1 MSLKYSFFLSI
12 CLYLFLLL
20 YQLNFFLVFI
30 FISIFVILK
39 TKDFKALFFIFSLF
53 YFVVNPT
60 KQTLL
65 TFHEG
70 QVIEIKENYI
80 IVKNKQEKVLLYTHA
95 GVIYDETISYK
106 GEYQK
111 IESDKGFYTFN
122 FKQYMNSNGVYYS
135 CYPVELH
142 RVNISH
148 SLRSKVLKRINTFD
162 EETSAYLKKII
173 FNIHHE
179 EFNTLEIFTNSGLSL
194 TALLYFIRFILEKII
209 REKTL
214 NYLLL
219 ALNFFLCIFYHF
231 PFVLVQY
238 FIFQV
243 LRYFHLNHRISI
255 GLGYL
260 IVMYLYP
267 ASVTKISFLI
277 PMLYRVSGNE
287 KEKRLLYLSL
297 IQSIFFH
304 EICILKL
311 FFFKAMFLYSGFLSF
326 ASWLNLLIRNV
337 PINSFLLIYKRLNE
351 LLNLFTVKGN
361 PVGIVFVLFF
371 LCSMNLLKT
380 KKGIY
385 TIIAVFYLFLYSGL
399 FHPFGEVT
407 FLNVGQGSSLLI
419 RAPFNTQ
426 NILID
431 TGKEKKYR
439 NLQTYLD
446 SKSITSIDHLII
458 THYDEDHSG
467 NIGHLVKDYDIKQI
481 HDSKE
486 DICDRNINLYQLNTK
501 DDGDTNDNSLVFV
514 TRLNGLNYL
523 FMGDATKIS
532 EKQILI
538 EFPNLET
545 DILLAGHHG
554 SKTSSSK
561 EFIETIK
568 PVLTIFSS
576 GNYSIYHHPS
586 VEVVQLFEKYKI
598 ETLNTYDVGDIT
610 ILFLPVGNLLITSTY
625 EIFFLI

>member
-1 MSLKYSFFLSI
+1 MSLKYSFFLCI
-12 CLYLFLLL
+12 YLYLFLLL
-20 YQLNFFLVFI
+20 YQFNFFLAFI
-30 FISIFVILK
+30 FISILVILK

-60 KQTLL
+60 KPTLP

-70 QVIEIKENYI
+70 KVIEIKENYI

-95 GVIYDETISYK
+95 GVIYDEMVSYE

-111 IESDKGFYTFN
+111 IESDKGFYIFN

-142 RVNISH
+142 KINESH

-162 EETSAYLKKII
+162 EERSAYLKKII
-173 FNIHHE
+173 FNIHRE
-179 EFNTLEIFTNSGLSL
+179 EFNTLEIFTNNGLSL

-214 NYLLL
+214 NNLLL
-219 ALNFFLCIFYHF
+219 SLNFFLCIFYHF

-238 FIFQV
+238 FIFQL
-243 LRYFHLNHRISI
+243 LRYFHLNHRTSI
-255 GLGYL
+255 GVEYL
-260 IVMYLYP
+260 IVMYLFP
-267 ASVTKISFLI
+267 SSIMKISFIIPLI
-277 PMLYRVSGNE
+277 YRISGIA
-287 KEKRLLYLSL
+287 KEKRFLYLSL

-311 FFFKAMFLYSGFLSF
+311 FFFKVIFLYSGFLSF
-326 ASWLNLLIRNV
+326 AAWLNLLIRNV

-351 LLNLFTVKGN
+351 FLNLFTVKGN
-361 PVGIVFVLFF
+361 PVGIVFILFL
-371 LCSMNLLKT
+371 LCSLNMLRT

-385 TIIAVFYLFLYSGL
+385 TITAVFYIFLYLGL

-467 NIGHLVKDYDIKQI
+467 NIGHLVKDYDVKQI
-481 HDSKE
+481 HDSKV

-501 DDGDTNDNSLVFV
+501 NDGDTNDNSLVFV
-514 TRLNGLNYL
+514 TKLNRLNYL
-523 FMGDATKIS
+523 FMGDATKTS
-532 EKQILI
+532 EKQILK

-561 EFIETIK
+561 EFIETVK
-568 PVLTIFSS
+568 PVLAIFSS

-610 ILFLPVGNLLITSTY
+610 ILFLPLGNLLVTSTY

>member
-1 MSLKYSFFLSI
+1 
-12 CLYLFLLL
+12 
-20 YQLNFFLVFI
+20 
-30 FISIFVILK
+30 
-39 TKDFKALFFIFSLF
+39 
-53 YFVVNPT
+53 
-60 KQTLL
+60 
-65 TFHEG
+65 
-70 QVIEIKENYI
+70 
-80 IVKNKQEKVLLYTHA
+80 
-95 GVIYDETISYK
+95 
-106 GEYQK
+106 
-111 IESDKGFYTFN
+111 
-122 FKQYMNSNGVYYS
+122 
-135 CYPVELH
+135 
-142 RVNISH
+142 
-148 SLRSKVLKRINTFD
+148 
-162 EETSAYLKKII
+162 
-173 FNIHHE
+173 
-179 EFNTLEIFTNSGLSL
+179 
-194 TALLYFIRFILEKII
+194 
-209 REKTL
+209 
-214 NYLLL
+214 
-219 ALNFFLCIFYHF
+219 
-231 PFVLVQY
+231 
-238 FIFQV
+238 
-243 LRYFHLNHRISI
+243 
-255 GLGYL
+255 
-260 IVMYLYP
+260 MYLYP

-287 KEKRLLYLSL
+287 KEKRFLYLSL

-439 NLQTYLD
+439 NLKTYLD

-467 NIGHLVKDYDIKQI
+467 NIDHLVKDYDVKQI

-486 DICDRNINLYQLNTK
+486 DICDRNINLYQLNSK

-538 EFPNLET
+538 EFPNLEI

-568 PVLTIFSS
+568 PVLAIFSS

>member
-1 MSLKYSFFLSI
+1 M
-12 CLYLFLLL
+12 
-20 YQLNFFLVFI
+20 
-30 FISIFVILK
+30 
-39 TKDFKALFFIFSLF
+39 
-53 YFVVNPT
+53 
-60 KQTLL
+60 
-65 TFHEG
+65 
-70 QVIEIKENYI
+70 
-80 IVKNKQEKVLLYTHA
+80 
-95 GVIYDETISYK
+95 
-106 GEYQK
+106 
-111 IESDKGFYTFN
+111 
-122 FKQYMNSNGVYYS
+122 
-135 CYPVELH
+135 
-142 RVNISH
+142 
-148 SLRSKVLKRINTFD
+148 
-162 EETSAYLKKII
+162 
-173 FNIHHE
+173 
-179 EFNTLEIFTNSGLSL
+179 
-194 TALLYFIRFILEKII
+194 EKII

-214 NYLLL
+214 NNLLL
-219 ALNFFLCIFYHF
+219 SLNFFLCIFYHF

-238 FIFQV
+238 FIFQL
-243 LRYFHLNHRISI
+243 LRYFHLNHRTSF
-255 GLGYL
+255 GVGYL

-267 ASVTKISFLI
+267 SSITKISFIIPLI
-277 PMLYRVSGNE
+277 YRISGIA
-287 KEKRLLYLSL
+287 KEKRFLYLSL

-311 FFFKAMFLYSGFLSF
+311 FFFKVIFLYSGFLSF
-326 ASWLNLLIRNV
+326 AAWLNLLIRNV

-351 LLNLFTVKGN
+351 FLNLFTVKGN
-361 PVGIVFVLFF
+361 PVGIVFILFL
-371 LCSMNLLKT
+371 LCNLNMLRT

-385 TIIAVFYLFLYSGL
+385 TITAVFYIFLYLGL

-467 NIGHLVKDYDIKQI
+467 NIDHLVTDYDVKQI
-481 HDSKE
+481 HDSKV

-501 DDGDTNDNSLVFV
+501 NDGDTNDNSLVFV
-514 TRLNGLNYL
+514 TKLNRLNYL

-532 EKQILI
+532 EKQILK

-561 EFIETIK
+561 EFIETVK

-610 ILFLPVGNLLITSTY
+610 ILFLPLGNLLVTSTY